1 MGEIHYAPVNT
12 SVASFVAGFDGWVG
26 DFEMVISDEI
36 AGLAGADGE
45 EEVPSGHCPTFSFLT
60 ISLAKLRCE
69 EEKLRIS
76 RRFAVPLAILATL
89 PLTLTVPEGMLPGRP
104 VR

>member
-12 SVASFVAGFDGWVG
+12 SAASFVAGFDGWVG

-45 EEVPSGHCPTFSFLT
+45 EEVPSGHG
-60 ISLAKLRCE
+60 R
-69 EEKLRIS
+69 
-76 RRFAVPLAILATL
+76 VPYRDGQQVKM
-89 PLTLTVPEGMLPGRP
+89 PL
-104 VR
+104 